1 MLNPS
6 TGLWNGGVS
15 REGYKRIRNKVKSQ
29 ESGQIHFQI
38 SSEEQRPDVCGH
50 EKKISCWHQDSSDGG
65 KYVCLGKFSYRSF
78 GSRRCGPK
86 GMNIS
91 SK

>member
-29 ESGQIHFQI
+29 ESGQTHFQI
-38 SSEEQRPDVCGH
+38 SSEEQRPDVCGM
-50 EKKISCWHQDSSDGG
+50 KKKKKSAA
-65 KYVCLGKFSYRSF
+65 
-78 GSRRCGPK
+78 GSRILLMEGN
-86 GMNIS
+86 MFA
-91 SK
+91 